1 MKKSAKHLS
10 PNHGIVFFDGVCNLC
25 NQSVQFLIK
34 KDKKDIFKFASL
46 QSQTGQEF
54 CKAQNISLN
63 ELTSVIYFKDG
74 KTHIKSSAAL
84 HALKDLGGLWQLSF
98 GFIIVP
104 KVIRD
109 FVYDLIAKNRYRLF
123 GKRQECMLPTAENK
137 AKFLE

>member
-1 MKKSAKHLS
+1 MNNSAKHLS
-10 PNHGIVFFDGVCNLC
+10 SNHGIVFFDGVCNLC
-25 NQSVQFLIK
+25 NQSVQFLIR

-84 HALKDLGGLWQLSF
+84 HALNDLGGLWRLSF
-98 GFIIVP
+98 GFMIVP
-104 KVIRD
+104 KFIRD